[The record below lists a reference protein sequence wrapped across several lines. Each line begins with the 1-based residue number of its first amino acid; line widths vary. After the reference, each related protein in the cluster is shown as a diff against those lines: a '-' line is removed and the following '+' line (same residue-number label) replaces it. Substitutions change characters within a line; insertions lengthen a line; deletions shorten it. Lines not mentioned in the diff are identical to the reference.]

1 MTRQTKKKKKVNII
15 EKFII
20 FLGVVF
26 IALVVACLIL
36 FFTVKHLKIKEI
48 VEHEIE
54 SELGINV
61 TIEKIELS
69 PLLTHICAKG
79 ITIHNPPGFSEDE
92 LAYID
97 SIHVVC
103 DPIEIIAYK
112 KPNIYL
118 FAVDLKRLNI
128 EKNKQGKINIK
139 EIDSVK
145 QSGAEDTNP
154 VYFNVVV
161 LNVGDIKYTDYSGK
175 NKSVHK
181 YHIGMKNA
189 AFVDIKNEDDVV
201 KMIIYK
207 AIQNTNLGK
216 MINWTMGPVYS
227 NIKITA
233 DSAWG
238 TAKTG
243 VKGAWE
249 ILCLPAQLLIHT
261 STPQSD

>member
-1 MTRQTKKKKKVNII
+1 MAKTAKNKKKMNLF

-20 FLGVVF
+20 FLGIVF
-26 IALVVACLIL
+26 MALVIISLIL
-36 FFTVKHLKIKEI
+36 FFTIKHLRIKEI

-54 SELGINV
+54 TELGINI
-61 TIEKIELS
+61 TIDKISFS
-69 PLLTHICAKG
+69 PLLTHIGVTG
-79 ITIHNPPGFSEDE
+79 ITVHNPPGFSAEE

-97 SIHVVC
+97 SIHIVC
-103 DPIEIIAYK
+103 DPLEIIAWK

-145 QSGAEDTNP
+145 QPDTDDTNP
-154 VYFNVVV
+154 LYFDVVV
-161 LNVGDIKYTDYSGK
+161 LSVDDIKYTDYSGGGK
-175 NKSVHK
+175 NIHK
-181 YHIGMKNA
+181 YHIGMKNI
-189 AFVDIKNEDDVV
+189 AFVNIKNEDDVV

-207 AIQNTNLGK
+207 AIENTNLGK
-216 MINWTMGPVYS
+216 IINWTVMPVVS

-243 VKGAWE
+243 AKGAWE
-249 ILCLPAQLLIHT
+249 ILTLPVNLVFKNHT
-261 STPQSD
+261 D